1 MINYDYTGFTT
12 KCIRCN
18 TEVKTKYVGKK
29 DGVPCYE
36 ISCNCKENE
45 MKELKGKY
53 LTDKQKG
60 DMLKDKVAEGDLLVS
75 EGPSGD
81 PLWKKKK
88 KLNENDNENNT
99 LNE

>member
-1 MINYDYTGFTT
+1 
-12 KCIRCN
+12 
-18 TEVKTKYVGKK
+18 
-29 DGVPCYE
+29 
-36 ISCNCKENE
+36 

>member
-1 MINYDYTGFTT
+1 
-12 KCIRCN
+12 
-18 TEVKTKYVGKK
+18 
-29 DGVPCYE
+29 
-36 ISCNCKENE
+36 

-53 LTDKQKG
+53 LTDDPKG
-60 DMLKDKVAEGDLLVS
+60 DMLQDVLPEGELIVS
-75 EGPSGD
+75 EAPKGD